1 MKIIA
6 TVSDGHNKTYLAQV
20 TLDEIATIT
29 RGVPYAESQDRV
41 EVGTVVRL
49 GDHWRRVRAIDDAQA
64 RLDQQAQSLRAVAD
78 LLGTIN
84 VVVPPQPPSK
94 SNDDCK

>member
-29 RGVPYAESQDRV
+29 RGAVYSNGQDRV
-41 EVGTVVRL
+41 EVGSEVKV
-49 GDHWRRVRAIDDAQA
+49 GDHWQRVQAIDAAQK

-84 VVVPPQPPSK
+84 VVVSPQPPSK